1 METLSIILNFLLAS
15 GLAGTFLFFNSKRRK
30 EKAAADSAELEN
42 TEKVVAIQSEQITRL
57 DGRVEKLEE
66 KVDKLEIIIEHKDV
80 EIDRSRIIIRQAYK
94 CDTPPEKCPV
104 LIKRQ
109 KLIEQERSEAD
120 AAAAEPTAVVGF
132 TAAPPDT
139 APEERMPAAAPRRR
153 AVRRRG

>member
-1 METLSIILNFLLAS
+1 METLSIILNFVLAS
-15 GLAGTFLFFNSKRRK
+15 GLAGTFLFFNSKRRR

-94 CDTPPEKCPV
+94 CETPPEKCPV
-104 LIKRQ
+104 LLKRQ
-109 KLIEQERSEAD
+109 KFLAEEQAER
-120 AAAAEPTAVVGF
+120 AAEAVAAIPVDGSPMDIPGDTPPT
-132 TAAPPDT
+132 T
-139 APEERMPAAAPRRR
+139 PRRR
-153 AVRRRG
+153 GSQRRR

>member
-1 METLSIILNFLLAS
+1 METLSIILNFVLAS
-15 GLAGTFLFFNSKRRK
+15 GLAGTFLFFNSKRRR

-94 CDTPPEKCPV
+94 CETPPEKCPV
-104 LIKRQ
+104 LLKRQ
-109 KLIEQERSEAD
+109 KFIEQEQAERA
-120 AAAAEPTAVVGF
+120 AAAAEKAESLDYRHSEQIPITP
-132 TAAPPDT
+132 AP
-139 APEERMPAAAPRRR
+139 AKPRPRTR
-153 AVRRRG
+153 KLL